1 MKVLF
6 ITNVPSPYRVNFFN
20 ELGKYC
26 NLTVTFEKETSTERD
41 KSWKEYSF
49 ENFKGMFLKGIS
61 INTDT
66 ALCFGLKKLIK
77 KGKFDKIIC
86 ANLSS
91 PTSILAIRYM
101 KRKKIPYSLE
111 SDGAFKGCGNG
122 IRERL
127 KRYVISGAKECYSTN
142 CSNDEYFE
150 YYGAKKENIKRYPF
164 TSLYEKDI
172 LKQVLSVEEKL
183 QLRNELNITEEKVIL
198 SVGQFIY
205 RKGFDL
211 MLNALKDIDKNV
223 GVYIVGGKA
232 TEEYLQLKE
241 QNGLTNVHFVGFK
254 IKEEL
259 KKYYKA
265 ADLFVLPT
273 REDIWGLV
281 INEAMANALPIIT
294 TDRCGAGLALVDEQ
308 NGRIVPVDDTEA
320 LSKAIKEVLACSNYK
335 QMGQKSLDKI
345 KNYTIENMSKEHLE
359 Q

>member
-1 MKVLF
+1 
-6 ITNVPSPYRVNFFN
+6 
-20 ELGKYC
+20 
-26 NLTVTFEKETSTERD
+26 
-41 KSWKEYSF
+41 
-49 ENFKGMFLKGIS
+49 
-61 INTDT
+61 
-66 ALCFGLKKLIK
+66 
-77 KGKFDKIIC
+77 
-86 ANLSS
+86 
-91 PTSILAIRYM
+91 M

-142 CSNDEYFE
+142 YLNDEYFE

-164 TSLYEKDI
+164 TSLYQKDI
-172 LKQVLSVEEKL
+172 LKKVLSVEEKL
-183 QLRNELNITEEKVIL
+183 QLRKELNITEEKVIL

-205 RKGFDL
+205 RKGFDV
-211 MLNALKDIDKNV
+211 MLNAMKGIDKSI

-232 TEEYLQLKE
+232 TDEYLQLKE
-241 QNGLTNVHFVGFK
+241 ENGLTNVHFVGFK

-294 TDRCGAGLALVDEQ
+294 TDRCGAGLELVDDR
-308 NGRIVPVDDTEA
+308 NGKIIPANDIDS
-320 LSKAIKEVLACSNYK
+320 LQIAIKNIFEVNKCG
-335 QMGQKSLDKI
+335 QMGEESLARV
-345 KNYTIENMSKEHLE
+345 KNYTIENMVKTHLDLLNY
-359 Q
+359 

>member
-1 MKVLF
+1 MNLLF

-20 ELGKYC
+20 ELGKCC
-26 NLTVTFEKETSTERD
+26 NLTVTFEKGTSTERD

-49 ENFKGMFLKGIS
+49 ENFKGVFLKGVS

-66 ALCFGLKKLIK
+66 ALCFGLRKIIK

-91 PTSILAIRYM
+91 PTTIFAIRYM
-101 KRKKIPYSLE
+101 KRKKIKYSLE

-127 KRYVISGAKECYSTN
+127 KRYVICGAEECYSTN
-142 CSNDEYFE
+142 LSNDEYFE
-150 YYGAKKENIKRYPF
+150 CYGAKKEKIKRYPF

-172 LKQVLSVEEKL
+172 LENVVTDKEKQAY
-183 QLRNELNITEEKVIL
+183 RDELNIKEEKVIL

-211 MLNALKDIDKNV
+211 LINAVKDVDKAT
-223 GVYIVGGKA
+223 GIYIVGGKA
-232 TEEYLQLKE
+232 TDEYLRIKENLK
-241 QNGLTNVHFVGFK
+241 LSNVHFVGFK
-254 IKEEL
+254 AKEEL

-281 INEAMANALPIIT
+281 INE
-294 TDRCGAGLALVDEQ
+294 V
-308 NGRIVPVDDTEA
+308 
-320 LSKAIKEVLACSNYK
+320 
-335 QMGQKSLDKI
+335 
-345 KNYTIENMSKEHLE
+345 
-359 Q
+359 